1 MSNQNGINNLGIV
14 LRNEMSKICD
24 KPLVLDFGVIQEDY
38 SLKTNTFPVSIPV
51 TDYVVCR
58 SVSWNPAKPMTMTWW
73 ADEAPYV
80 AGWENEDWSEKGWRG
95 RTGEDSHNP
104 PEEAIPHGHGSKGE
118 SAVNCGKHYHDVY
131 VPDKMR
137 RLKPDDRVLVAWVGV
152 DAVVI
157 DIIINAGEVF
167 SDV

>member
-14 LRNEMSKICD
+14 LKNEMNKICD

-38 SLKTNTFPVSIPV
+38 SLKTNTFPVAIPV
-51 TDYVVCR
+51 TDYVICR

-73 ADEAPYV
+73 AGEAPYV
-80 AGWENEDWSEKGWRG
+80 DGWENEDWSDKGWHG
-95 RTGEDSHNP
+95 KAGGDLHNP
-104 PEEAIPHGHGSKGE
+104 PEELKSHGHGPKGE
-118 SAVNCGKHYHDVY
+118 SEINCGKHYHDVY

-137 RLKPDDRVLVAWVGV
+137 WLKPNDRVLVAWVGV

-157 DIIINAGEVF
+157 DIIINAKEVF
-167 SDV
+167 ENA